1 MMVAIADTVAVS
13 EHELKF
19 MASRSRGPGGQNV
32 NKVNSRVT
40 LQFNVAESPSLSEAQ
55 KQQILTRLATRVNEA
70 GVLQV
75 VSQTS
80 RSQAANRQTAM
91 ARLVAL
97 IREALTPTPTRQLS
111 KVPSAAKQRRLEA
124 KRHRSQL
131 KQQRQYHTNEGG

>member
-1 MMVAIADTVAVS
+1 MGAIADTVAIP

-19 MASRSRGPGGQNV
+19 MASRSSGPGGQNV

-40 LQFNVAESPSLSEAQ
+40 LQFNVAASPSLSEAQ
-55 KQQILTRLATRVNEA
+55 KQRILTRLPTRVSEA

-91 ARLVAL
+91 ARLTAL
-97 IREALTPTPTRQLS
+97 IREALTPTPMRKLS
-111 KVPSAAKQRRLEA
+111 KEPLAAKQHRLEA
-124 KRHRSQL
+124 KRQRSQL
-131 KQQRQYHTNEGG
+131 KQQRQFRPHEGG